1 MVERSKRADGAR
13 AGDEEMQR
21 RDAAGRVSGRTGGG
35 GAAKINAS
43 RPASQTHPRTHADQ
57 HAHAH
62 EFDQIN
68 IAPGECPSVRPPP
81 PKKGGSG
88 GRLSPNCRSVGD
100 ENS

>member
-1 MVERSKRADGAR
+1 
-13 AGDEEMQR
+13 MQR
-21 RDAAGRVSGRTGGG
+21 RDADAAGRVVSGRTGGG

-68 IAPGECPSVRPPP
+68 IAPGERLSVSPPP
-81 PKKGGSG
+81 PKKE
-88 GRLSPNCRSVGD
+88 GRAASSLQIAGRS
-100 ENS
+100 ETKTHNQ